1 MDRSAKRRLKVFKH
15 ITRDMSPNYNPPGFP
30 ETYSEFNSCSH
41 LSFSSNSSI
50 ATEGFKS
57 MDFSFLDAHQ
67 PGALVSAPA
76 DFSQSSFSS
85 TLYSNIFPS
94 ANPSKANYLNPGHMS
109 TEDSSREEQQ
119 ERGRPKKR
127 PLYEEEKNFYV
138 INLDKVK
145 EARDLRTTIMIKNIP
160 NKYTQKMLLSA
171 INKNFAGSYN
181 FLYLPIDFKVTSN

>member
-1 MDRSAKRRLKVFKH
+1 MDRSAKRRLKVFKL
-15 ITRDMSPNYNPPGFP
+15 ITRDMSPSYDPPGFQ
-30 ETYSEFNSCSH
+30 ESYTDFNSCSH
-41 LSFSSNSSI
+41 LTFSSNSSI

-67 PGALVSAPA
+67 QGIIVSAPA
-76 DFSQSSFSS
+76 DFSQPSFSS

-94 ANPSKANYLNPGHMS
+94 VSQKKANYLNPGHMS
-109 TEDSSREEQQ
+109 TDDSSREEQQ

-145 EARDLRTTIMIKNIP
+145 DGRDHRTTIMIKNIP

-171 INKNFAGSYN
+171 INKNFSGSYN